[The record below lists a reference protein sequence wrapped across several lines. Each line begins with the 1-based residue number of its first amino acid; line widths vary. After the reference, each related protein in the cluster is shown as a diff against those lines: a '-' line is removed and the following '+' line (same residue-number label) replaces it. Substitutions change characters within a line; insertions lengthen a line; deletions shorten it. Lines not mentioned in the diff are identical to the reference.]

1 MTGGANLIDIM
12 LSGRQRQEYV
22 MNGFVYMKFK
32 SICTCKAGTKL
43 EGGST
48 HSKGTWQ
55 NFFGMLNARSI
66 LYHELGNNLRG
77 YMYVTL
83 TELYT

>member
-1 MTGGANLIDIM
+1 M
-12 LSGRQRQEYV
+12 LSGRQKQEYV
-22 MNGFVYMKFK
+22 MNGFIYMKFK

-55 NFFGMLNARSI
+55 NFFGML
-66 LYHELGNNLRG
+66 E
-77 YMYVTL
+77 VF
-83 TELYT
+83 YTMSWVII